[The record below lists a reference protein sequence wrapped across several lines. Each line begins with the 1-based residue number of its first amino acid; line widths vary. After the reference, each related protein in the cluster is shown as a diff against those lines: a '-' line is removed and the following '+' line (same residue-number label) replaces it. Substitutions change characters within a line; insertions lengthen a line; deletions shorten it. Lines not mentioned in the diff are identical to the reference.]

1 MTSSRK
7 HFGKMQ
13 KGVEVAGVLFFVIK
27 PYNRFQLFKTTLLGG

>member
-13 KGVEVAGVLFFVIK
+13 KGVEVAGVLFFCSKAVKQVSVI
-27 PYNRFQLFKTTLLGG
+27 